1 MNTPV
6 NRAFEN
12 RFEFKRADIYLVM
25 RFFFSNYF
33 VDREMVDLLENEG
46 LMEKTESRY
55 EKVLTLVLLLDLLL
69 FLFYFCLLA
78 FGSSSSFLST
88 ST

>member
-1 MNTPV
+1 M
-6 NRAFEN
+6 
-12 RFEFKRADIYLVM
+12 I
-25 RFFFSNYF
+25 FFSNYF
-33 VDREMVDLLENEG
+33 VDREMVDLLENED
-46 LMEKTESRY
+46 LMGKTESRY

-69 FLFYFCLLA
+69 FLFNFSLLA

>member
-1 MNTPV
+1 M
-6 NRAFEN
+6 
-12 RFEFKRADIYLVM
+12 I
-25 RFFFSNYF
+25 FFSNYF

-46 LMEKTESRY
+46 LMGKTESRY

-69 FLFYFCLLA
+69 FLFNFSLLA

>member
-1 MNTPV
+1 M
-6 NRAFEN
+6 
-12 RFEFKRADIYLVM
+12 
-25 RFFFSNYF
+25 
-33 VDREMVDLLENEG
+33 DLLENED
-46 LMEKTESRY
+46 LMGKTESRY

-69 FLFYFCLLA
+69 FLFYFCLLS

>member
-1 MNTPV
+1 M
-6 NRAFEN
+6 
-12 RFEFKRADIYLVM
+12 
-25 RFFFSNYF
+25 
-33 VDREMVDLLENEG
+33 DLLENED
-46 LMEKTESRY
+46 LMGKTESRY

-78 FGSSSSFLST
+78 FGSNSSFLST

>member
-1 MNTPV
+1 M
-6 NRAFEN
+6 
-12 RFEFKRADIYLVM
+12 I
-25 RFFFSNYF
+25 FFFSNYF

>member
-1 MNTPV
+1 
-6 NRAFEN
+6 
-12 RFEFKRADIYLVM
+12 
-25 RFFFSNYF
+25 
-33 VDREMVDLLENEG
+33 MVDLLENEG
-46 LMEKTESRY
+46 LMGKMESRY

-69 FLFYFCLLA
+69 FLFNFSLLA

>member
-6 NRAFEN
+6 NRASEN
-12 RFEFKRADIYLVM
+12 RHLSGYVI
-25 RFFFSNYF
+25 FFFSNYF

-46 LMEKTESRY
+46 LMEKMESRY
-55 EKVLTLVLLLDLLL
+55 EKVLTLVLLIDLLL

>member
-1 MNTPV
+1 M
-6 NRAFEN
+6 
-12 RFEFKRADIYLVM
+12 
-25 RFFFSNYF
+25 
-33 VDREMVDLLENEG
+33 DLLENEG
-46 LMEKTESRY
+46 LMEKMESRY
-55 EKVLTLVLLLDLLL
+55 EKVLTLVLLIDLLLL

>member
-1 MNTPV
+1 M
-6 NRAFEN
+6 
-12 RFEFKRADIYLVM
+12 I
-25 RFFFSNYF
+25 FFPNHF

-46 LMEKTESRY
+46 LMGNMESRY

>member
-1 MNTPV
+1 M
-6 NRAFEN
+6 
-12 RFEFKRADIYLVM
+12 I
-25 RFFFSNYF
+25 FFSNYF
-33 VDREMVDLLENEG
+33 VDREMVDLLENED
-46 LMEKTESRY
+46 LMGKTESRY

-69 FLFYFCLLA
+69 FLFYFCLLS

>member
-1 MNTPV
+1 M
-6 NRAFEN
+6 
-12 RFEFKRADIYLVM
+12 I
-25 RFFFSNYF
+25 FFPNHF

-46 LMEKTESRY
+46 LMGKMESRY

-69 FLFYFCLLA
+69 FLFNFSLLA